1 MGGARCEPVPAP
13 LTYAWWGWGVILH
26 LGTAFQV
33 NEGRRV

>member
-13 LTYAWWGWGVILH
+13 PTCEWGGWEVILH

-33 NEGRRV
+33 SEGRRV